1 MLYINDLPGLWTN
14 ISKLYADAGKIIGKV
29 GTQEGVRKVQN
40 DLDTASDWVIDWLMQ
55 LNEEKCMVVHIGKRN
70 PNSTYTIRKPG
81 GARVE
86 LQSSEGER
94 DLGVRVDNE
103 LGFSQH
109 IRAATS
115 KANSMI
121 SMLKNAIVCRDM
133 ELWKKLYVSLIRPHL
148 EYAVSVW
155 NPRLRKDIDELERVQ
170 KRVLRIPHE
179 LREMAGYKERLMA
192 VGLTTLE
199 ERRDRGDLIQA
210 YKLIK
215 GLEQVDNHCIP
226 KSALSIETHGPAS
239 ALRRRNNLVR
249 ESFKTKEKNKY
260 CKATTM
266 RHHFFTNRVV
276 PLWNGLPN
284 DVTSAQTLTGFK
296 MNLDAFMKNR
306 SVGLYY

>member
-1 MLYINDLPGLWTN
+1 MT
-14 ISKLYADAGKIIGKV
+14 
-29 GTQEGVRKVQN
+29 
-40 DLDTASDWVIDWLMQ
+40 
-55 LNEEKCMVVHIGKRN
+55 
-70 PNSTYTIRKPG
+70 
-81 GARVE
+81 
-86 LQSSEGER
+86 
-94 DLGVRVDNE
+94 
-103 LGFSQH
+103 
-109 IRAATS
+109 
-115 KANSMI
+115 
-121 SMLKNAIVCRDM
+121 
-133 ELWKKLYVSLIRPHL
+133 
-148 EYAVSVW
+148 
-155 NPRLRKDIDELERVQ
+155 
-170 KRVLRIPHE
+170 
-179 LREMAGYKERLMA
+179 GYKERLMA

-215 GLEQVDNHCIP
+215 GLEQLDNHCIP
-226 KSALSIETHGPAS
+226 KSVPSLETHGPVS